1 MPKII
6 LMLVF
11 IFLAFS
17 CKTSPNADKQYTDSR
32 EDRIY
37 RLRLNPPAGSSYKY
51 DIQNETEVKME
62 VGDKKMDNTSKT
74 TVVVH
79 YLINKDSAGN
89 FLFNI
94 NYNKIHLYTKAGDS
108 EADEDADNASNSLDG
123 IERSLGLLK
132 NAPLE
137 ATVSRTGEVIS
148 VRGYKE
154 LGAKLISGIADADAN
169 TRAVTQAKWDKI
181 IGDGVI
187 KKNMKDLFAFFPDS
201 AVRVGDKWKIASKQ
215 KSEIS
220 FDILTTYRLKEIDD
234 GVAVLIV
241 DADMTSEPGTTD
253 YLGTEVT
260 SDLKGSQEGEYRIDI
275 KTGMLQRGEIKSK
288 VSGQLQAMG
297 KEIPIKIATKISIN
311 NAN

>member
-1 MPKII
+1 
-6 LMLVF
+6 
-11 IFLAFS
+11 
-17 CKTSPNADKQYTDSR
+17 
-32 EDRIY
+32 
-37 RLRLNPPAGSSYKY
+37 
-51 DIQNETEVKME
+51 ME
-62 VGDKKMDNTSKT
+62 VDEKKIDNISKT

-79 YLINKDSAGN
+79 YQINKDSTGN

-94 NYNKIHLYTKAGDS
+94 HYDKIHLYTKAGDS
-108 EADEDADNASNSLDG
+108 EADEDGENAENSLDG

-132 NAPLE
+132 NTPLE
-137 ATVSRTGEVIS
+137 ATVSRTGEVSS

-154 LGAKLISGIADADAN
+154 LGAKLISGIAGADAN
-169 TRAVTQAKWDKI
+169 TRATTQAKWDKI
-181 IGDGVI
+181 IGDGMI

-201 AVRVGDKWKIASKQ
+201 AVRVGDKWKMASKQ

-241 DADMTSEPGTTD
+241 NADMTSEPGTTD

-275 KTGMLQRGEIKSK
+275 KTGMLQQGEITSK

-297 KEIPIKIATKISIN
+297 KEIPLDIYTKVSVKNIN
-311 NAN
+311 